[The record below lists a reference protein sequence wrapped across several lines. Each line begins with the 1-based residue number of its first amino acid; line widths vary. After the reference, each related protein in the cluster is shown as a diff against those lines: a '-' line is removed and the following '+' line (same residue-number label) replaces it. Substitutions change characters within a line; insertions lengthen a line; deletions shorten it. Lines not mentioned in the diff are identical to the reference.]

1 MTIVLELAPELEA
14 RLRRRADR
22 AGQEVA
28 DYLLAIADREEEEDS
43 EEERQSEGSAADL
56 FAGRIGLIH
65 GSHEALSQDTD
76 ERFAQGLLEVVG

>member
-22 AGQEVA
+22 TGQEVA
-28 DYLLAIADREEEEDS
+28 DYVLAVVEGTVQEDDG
-43 EEERQSEGSAADL
+43 EERQSEGSAADL

-65 GSHEALSQDTD
+65 GSHEALSQDTG